1 MTSDFV
7 AFEVSDVAASARLAE
22 LLSDRWNVVLSA
34 ERSDVMVVVVELRSG
49 PGDVAGLLRGVEA
62 WVEDESACAI
72 RYELDGR
79 GYVLEAGGLQ
89 WSLDAAA
96 AVADEVERLQLE
108 RGEGGVSATE
118 ADPDQQKPVFVFRQ
132 QPPGEEGRREAQ
144 DERPRHVNKERPK
157 REPADLRLCPSC
169 ARSAATSRVPSTA

>member
-7 AFEVSDVAASARLAE
+7 AFEVSDVAASDRLAE

-96 AVADEVERLQLE
+96 AVADEAAERRARLLDALDSVDRAISNLGDPNGKGLPVRGLE
-108 RGEGGVSATE
+108 GLR
-118 ADPDQQKPVFVFRQ
+118 DDIVF
-132 QPPGEEGRREAQ
+132 A
-144 DERPRHVNKERPK
+144 
-157 REPADLRLCPSC
+157 LRLADAS
-169 ARSAATSRVPSTA
+169 S